1 MHIFESM
8 VAIGM
13 KTVTDK
19 SILLSLSAMVAQ
31 IPIVSKPFPNSLDI
45 GYNSPGRTQFGAHTM
60 ATFAYE
66 AMNSSGQEVKDEIEA
81 ATSEE
86 AIKRIRDKGF
96 FPTKVKEKAAKKGA
110 KKKAA
115 AEAAGPIQKKRKMP
129 LSIGGVPK
137 KQLVTFTRQLSTLQD
152 AGLPILRS
160 LQILEEQQRPGLLKA
175 IIGGVADEVEGGGTL
190 SDAMANFPKAF
201 DKLYVN
207 MINAGEAGGVLD
219 LILARLAEFM
229 EKAAKLKKKVIGAM
243 IYPCVVITIAVAIV
257 SMIMI
262 VVIPKFK
269 SIFSD
274 FHAELPAVTQLLLT
288 ISNWFAQ
295 EYGWAYVLIGP
306 VVFML
311 IIKLIRMSEGGKY
324 AVDKVKLMIPILGG
338 ILGKTAIARFT
349 RTLGTLISAGVPILD
364 AINITKETC
373 GNEVY
378 TKALS
383 KVHDA
388 IREGESM
395 ADPLRATKVCD
406 AIVVN
411 MIDVGEETGDL
422 DKMLIKVADNYD
434 SDVDVLVGSLI
445 SIMEPVMVVVL
456 GVIVGFIVI
465 ALFMPMVTLI
475 ESISSPAKK

>member
-1 MHIFESM
+1 M
-8 VAIGM
+8 
-13 KTVTDK
+13 
-19 SILLSLSAMVAQ
+19 
-31 IPIVSKPFPNSLDI
+31 P
-45 GYNSPGRTQFGAHTM
+45 
-60 ATFAYE
+60 TFQYE
-66 AMNSSGQEVKDEIEA
+66 AMNSSGQEVKDEVEA
-81 ATSEE
+81 ASSEE
-86 AIKRIRDKGF
+86 AIAKIRSKGY
-96 FPTKVKEKAAKKGA
+96 FPTKVKEKAQKKTVKKKKGEESA
-110 KKKAA
+110 T
-115 AEAAGPIQKKRKMP
+115 GTRKRKMP
-129 LSIGGVPK
+129 FSIGGVPR

-160 LQILEEQQRPGLLKA
+160 LQILEQQQKPGLLKA

-190 SDAMANFPKAF
+190 SDAMAQYPKAF

-219 LILARLAEFM
+219 IILNRLADFM

-243 IYPCVVITIAVAIV
+243 IYPAVVIFIAVAIV

-262 VVIPKFK
+262 FVIPKFEQ
-269 SIFSD
+269 IFKD
-274 FHAELPAVTQLLLT
+274 FKTDLPGITMLLLN
-288 ISNWFAQ
+288 ISRWFAND
-295 EYGWAYVLIGP
+295 YGWAYVLFFPIGM
-306 VVFML
+306 FL
-311 IIKLIRMSEGGKY
+311 LIKLLRMSEGGRY
-324 AVDKVKLMIPILGG
+324 FVDLVMLKIPILGS
-338 ILGKTAIARFT
+338 ILAKTAIARFT

-378 TKALS
+378 SRALI

-411 MIDVGEETGDL
+411 MVDVGEETGDL
-422 DKMLIKVADNYD
+422 DKMLIKIADNYD
-434 SDVDVLVGSLI
+434 NDVDVLVGSLI
-445 SIMEPVMVVVL
+445 SILEPVMVVVL

-465 ALFMPMVTLI
+465 ALFAPMVSLI
-475 ESISSPAKK
+475 QSVSGPGGKK

>member
-1 MHIFESM
+1 M
-8 VAIGM
+8 
-13 KTVTDK
+13 
-19 SILLSLSAMVAQ
+19 
-31 IPIVSKPFPNSLDI
+31 P
-45 GYNSPGRTQFGAHTM
+45 
-60 ATFAYE
+60 TFAFE
-66 AMNSSGQEVKDEIEA
+66 AMNSSGQEVKEEIDA
-81 ATSEE
+81 ASSEE
-86 AIKRIRDKGF
+86 AIAKIRGKGY
-96 FPTKVKEKAAKKGA
+96 FPTKVREKAAKKGA
-110 KKKAA
+110 KKKKGGE
-115 AEAAGPIQKKRKMP
+115 EAQVVEVKRKMP
-129 LSIGGVPK
+129 ISIGGVPR
-137 KQLVTFTRQLSTLQD
+137 KQLVGFTRQLSTLQD

-160 LQILEEQQRPGLLKA
+160 LQILEQQQKPGLLKA

-190 SDAMANFPKAF
+190 SDAMAKFPKAF

-219 LILARLAEFM
+219 LILARLADFM
-229 EKAAKLKKKVIGAM
+229 EKAARLKKKVIGAM
-243 IYPCVVITIAVAIV
+243 IYPAVVITIAVAIV

-262 VVIPKFK
+262 FVIPKFEQ
-269 SIFSD
+269 IFKD
-274 FHAELPAVTQLLLT
+274 FGTKLPAITQVLLDV
-288 ISNWFAQ
+288 SRWFANW
-295 EYGWAYVLIGP
+295 GWAYVLAAPI
-306 VVFML
+306 VFML
-311 IIKLIRMSEGGKY
+311 VWRLIRMSEGGKY
-324 AVDKVKLMIPILGG
+324 ATDAIKLKIPILGN

-378 TKALS
+378 SRALG

-411 MIDVGEETGDL
+411 MVDVGEETGDL

-434 SDVDVLVGSLI
+434 SDIDVLVSSLI
-445 SIMEPVMVVVL
+445 SILEPVMVVIL

-465 ALFMPMVTLI
+465 ALFAPMITLI
-475 ESISSPAKK
+475 SAVSGSGKK

>member
-1 MHIFESM
+1 MP
-8 VAIGM
+8 
-13 KTVTDK
+13 
-19 SILLSLSAMVAQ
+19 L
-31 IPIVSKPFPNSLDI
+31 
-45 GYNSPGRTQFGAHTM
+45 Y
-60 ATFAYE
+60 AYE

-81 ATSEE
+81 GSSEE
-86 AIKRIRDKGF
+86 AIAKIRGKGF
-96 FPTKVKEKAAKKGA
+96 FPTKVKEKSA
-110 KKKAA
+110 KKKAKNKGG
-115 AEAAGPIQKKRKMP
+115 AEAVVVQTKRKMP
-129 LSIGGVPK
+129 ISIGGVPR

-160 LQILEEQQRPGLLKA
+160 LQILEQQQKPGLLKA
-175 IIGGVADEVEGGGTL
+175 IIGGVSDEVESGGTL
-190 SDAMANFPKAF
+190 SDAMAKFPKAF

-219 LILARLAEFM
+219 LILSRLADFM

-243 IYPCVVITIAVAIV
+243 IYPAVVISIAIGVV
-257 SMIMI
+257 SVIM
-262 VVIPKFK
+262 VFVIPKFIG
-269 SIFSD
+269 IFKD
-274 FHAELPAVTQLLLT
+274 FHAELPPPTKILMAV
-288 ISNWFAQ
+288 SHWFSAD
-295 EYGWAYVLIGP
+295 YGWAYVLFSPIA
-306 VVFML
+306 
-311 IIKLIRMSEGGKY
+311 IILSLKLIRMSEGGKWLTD
-324 AVDKVKLMIPILGG
+324 AISLKVPVLGG
-338 ILGKTAIARFT
+338 ILKKTAVGRFT

-378 TKALS
+378 SRALV

-388 IREGESM
+388 IREGESI

-445 SIMEPVMVVVL
+445 SILEPIMVVVL
-456 GVIVGFIVI
+456 GLIVGFIVI
-465 ALFMPMVTLI
+465 SLFAPMVSLI
-475 ESISSPAKK
+475 QAVSGGH

>member
-1 MHIFESM
+1 MP
-8 VAIGM
+8 
-13 KTVTDK
+13 T
-19 SILLSLSAMVAQ
+19 
-31 IPIVSKPFPNSLDI
+31 
-45 GYNSPGRTQFGAHTM
+45 Y
-60 ATFAYE
+60 AYV
-66 AMNSSGQEVKDEIEA
+66 AMNSSGQEVKEEIDA
-81 ATSEE
+81 NSSEE
-86 AIKRIRDKGF
+86 AIAKIRSKGY
-96 FPTKVKEKAAKKGA
+96 FPTKVKEKAAKKA
-110 KKKAA
+110 KKGKAGGGGGD
-115 AEAAGPIQKKRKMP
+115 EAPVASKKKMP
-129 LSIGGVPK
+129 MSIGGVPR
-137 KQLVTFTRQLSTLQD
+137 KQLVAFTRQLSTLQD

-160 LQILEEQQRPGLLKA
+160 LQILEQQQKPGLLKA
-175 IIGGVADEVEGGGTL
+175 IIGGVAEEVEGGGTL
-190 SDAMANFPKAF
+190 SDAMAKYPKAF

-219 LILARLAEFM
+219 LILARLADFM

-243 IYPCVVITIAVAIV
+243 IYPAVVISIAVGIV

-262 VVIPKFK
+262 FVIPKFEA
-269 SIFSD
+269 IFSD
-274 FHAELPAVTQLLLT
+274 FGTKLPAITQLLLDV
-288 ISNWFAQ
+288 SRWFANW
-295 EYGWAYVLIGP
+295 GWCYVVASPIVFVLIWR
-306 VVFML
+306 
-311 IIKLIRMSEGGKY
+311 LIRTSEGGKY
-324 AVDKVKLMIPILGG
+324 ATDAIKLKVPILGN

-378 TKALS
+378 SRALAR
-383 KVHDA
+383 VHDA

-411 MIDVGEETGDL
+411 MVDVGEETGDL

-445 SIMEPVMVVVL
+445 SILEPVMVVVL

-465 ALFMPMVTLI
+465 ALFMPMISLI
-475 ESISSPAKK
+475 QNISGSGGGKK

>member
-1 MHIFESM
+1 M
-8 VAIGM
+8 
-13 KTVTDK
+13 
-19 SILLSLSAMVAQ
+19 
-31 IPIVSKPFPNSLDI
+31 P
-45 GYNSPGRTQFGAHTM
+45 
-60 ATFAYE
+60 TFAYE

-81 ATSEE
+81 SDNAD
-86 AIKRIRDKGF
+86 AIAKIRGKGY
-96 FPTKVKEKAAKKGA
+96 FPTKVREKAAKKKVKA
-110 KKKAA
+110 KKGQEETVLVKR
-115 AEAAGPIQKKRKMP
+115 RKMP
-129 LSIGGVPK
+129 ISIGGVPR
-137 KQLVTFTRQLSTLQD
+137 KQLVAFTRQLSTLQD

-190 SDAMANFPKAF
+190 SDAMQSYPKAF

-219 LILARLAEFM
+219 IILSRLADFM

-243 IYPCVVITIAVAIV
+243 IYPGVVISIAVGIV

-262 VVIPKFK
+262 FVIPKFEQ
-269 SIFSD
+269 IFKD
-274 FHAELPAVTQLLLT
+274 FKTDLPEITKVLLYV
-288 ISNWFAQ
+288 SRWFAQ
-295 EYGWAYVLIGP
+295 QYGWAYVLFSP
-306 VVFML
+306 
-311 IIKLIRMSEGGKY
+311 IIFTILYRLIRISEGGKF
-324 AVDKVKLMIPILGG
+324 ATDLIKLKIPILGA

-378 TKALS
+378 SRALL

-406 AIVVN
+406 ALVVN
-411 MIDVGEETGDL
+411 MVDVGEETGDL
-422 DKMLIKVADNYD
+422 DKMLIKIADNYD

-445 SIMEPVMVVVL
+445 SILEPVMVVIL
-456 GVIVGFIVI
+456 GVIVGFIVVALFAPMI
-465 ALFMPMVTLI
+465 ALIQTV
-475 ESISSPAKK
+475 SSPKH

>member
-1 MHIFESM
+1 MPLYAF
-8 VAIGM
+8 
-13 KTVTDK
+13 
-19 SILLSLSAMVAQ
+19 
-31 IPIVSKPFPNSLDI
+31 
-45 GYNSPGRTQFGAHTM
+45 
-60 ATFAYE
+60 E

-81 ATSEE
+81 GSSDE
-86 AIKRIRDKGF
+86 AIKKIRSKGF
-96 FPTKVKEKAAKKGA
+96 FPTKVREKAAKKSV
-110 KKKAA
+110 KKKK
-115 AEAAGPIQKKRKMP
+115 EEETSLTPKRKMP
-129 LSIGGVPK
+129 LSIGGVSR
-137 KQLVTFTRQLSTLQD
+137 KQLVAFTRQLSTLQD

-160 LQILEEQQRPGLLKA
+160 LQILEQQAKPGLMKA

-190 SDAMANFPKAF
+190 SDAMAGYPKAF

-219 LILARLAEFM
+219 IILSRLADFM

-243 IYPCVVITIAVAIV
+243 IYPAVVITIAVAIV

-262 VVIPKFK
+262 FVIPKFEQ
-269 SIFSD
+269 IFKD
-274 FHAELPAVTQLLLT
+274 FKTELPGITKILLAV
-288 ISNWFAQ
+288 SRWFAND
-295 EYGWAYVLIGP
+295 YGWAYVIFAP
-306 VVFML
+306 VGLML
-311 IIKLIRMSEGGKY
+311 IVKLVRISQGGRY
-324 AVDKVKLMIPILGG
+324 AVDLVKLKIPILGS
-338 ILGKTAIARFT
+338 ILSKTAIARFT

-378 TKALS
+378 SRALG

-411 MIDVGEETGDL
+411 MVDVGEETGDL
-422 DKMLIKVADNYD
+422 DKMLVKIADNYD

-445 SIMEPVMVVVL
+445 SILEPVMVVCL
-456 GVIVGFIVI
+456 GLIVGFIVI
-465 ALFMPMVTLI
+465 ALFAPMISLI
-475 ESISSPAKK
+475 QTVSSPKK